1 MKNVQLRRFYT
12 LLVFMGLFCSA
23 MAQAP
28 DLYVVNIRGIVTSA
42 EDGEPLPYA
51 HVINPRVHG
60 GTTTN
65 ADGMFTIRMLTEDTL
80 IIRSVGFVDQ
90 KLTIDEFPP
99 KKLYKV
105 VLKPVRILLDEI
117 TVTKDLHMRER
128 LGLPDAKPLN
138 IPIELRGD
146 AFNEKPPWFAAFLTP
161 LSFIQYHTSKREKEK
176 REIRKIIQNNE
187 QWMTFSRN
195 YNLEIIKKLTG
206 LDGAEADKFMIYC
219 NLNNQLPYNA
229 SQLEVDFQ
237 IMNLFYKYKKEK
249 EAKEKT
255 KTEAPE

>member
-1 MKNVQLRRFYT
+1 MKNVQLKRVFT
-12 LLVFMGLFCSA
+12 LLVLFGLFCSA
-23 MAQAP
+23 MGQAP
-28 DLYVVNIRGIVTSA
+28 DLYVVNIRGMVTSA
-42 EDGEPLPYA
+42 EDGEPIPYA

-65 ADGMFTIRMLTEDTL
+65 ADGMFSIRILTEDTL

-90 KLTIDEFPP
+90 ELTIDEFPP
-99 KKLYKV
+99 KELYKV
-105 VLKPVRILLDEI
+105 VLKPVRVLLDEV
-117 TVTKDLHMRER
+117 TVTEDLHMRER

-146 AFNEKPPWFAAFLTP
+146 SYNEKPPWFAAFLSP
-161 LSFIQYHTSKREKEK
+161 ISFIQYHTSKREKEK

-195 YNLEIIKKLTG
+195 YNLENIKKLTG
-206 LDGAEADKFMIYC
+206 LYGAEADKFMIYC
-219 NLNNQLPYNA
+219 NLHNQLPYYA
-229 SQLEVDFQ
+229 SQLEIEFQ
-237 IMNLFYKYKKEK
+237 IMNLYYKYQKEK
-249 EAKEKT
+249 ADKEKT